1 MDLWCNLSLNINL
14 EDMELRWYRDQLS
27 PAVHVCRN
35 GSDVQEE
42 QVELYRGRT
51 TFVKDYV
58 AQGQAAVRIHNAN
71 GLDNG
76 TFHCQF
82 SDKGFSEATLWLRVV
97 GKFQLVGPLAF
108 PRASSPKFGSGCSSS
123 PW

>member
-1 MDLWCNLSLNINL
+1 
-14 EDMELRWYRDQLS
+14 MELRWYRDQLS

-82 SDKGFSEATLWLRVV
+82 SDKGFSEATERDREIES
-97 GKFQLVGPLAF
+97 K
-108 PRASSPKFGSGCSSS
+108 REK
-123 PW
+123 